1 MEKNQQN
8 SLSELSSDEYELDEF
23 HEKKKEMEDEL
34 KNKMEESM
42 TEILSE
48 VYTSR

>member
-1 MEKNQQN
+1 
-8 SLSELSSDEYELDEF
+8 
-23 HEKKKEMEDEL
+23 MEDEL

-48 VYTSR
+48 SKIEIEEARSSNR